1 MKMNTNEKGI
11 TLISL
16 VITVVVLSI
25 LAGLLIETS
34 LDDNG
39 AVEIMNQV
47 QNSYYTQQEQT
58 QTRVNEITNGWED
71 VLN

>member
-1 MKMNTNEKGI
+1 MKMNTNEIGI

-58 QTRVNEITNGWED
+58 QTRVNEMTNGWED

>member
-34 LDDNG
+34 LEDNG

-58 QTRVNEITNGWED
+58 QTRVNEMTNGWED

>member
-11 TLISL
+11 TLSSL
-16 VITVVVLSI
+16 VITVVDLSI

-58 QTRVNEITNGWED
+58 QTRVNEMTNGWED

>member
-1 MKMNTNEKGI
+1 MNTNEKGI

-16 VITVVVLSI
+16 VVTVVVLSI

-34 LDDNG
+34 LDNND

-58 QTRVNEITNGWED
+58 QTRVNEMTNGWED

>member
-58 QTRVNEITNGWED
+58 QTRVNEMTNGWED

>member
-58 QTRVNEITNGWED
+58 QTRVNEMTNGWED
-71 VLN
+71 IIL